1 MSGNEPTASRIN
13 QIMQLSN
20 VSPHLA
26 PAGQHLLSVTVLAD
40 DTSPAAIQAC
50 EQQLRQ
56 WFRDCPPLRHLRS
69 YRIPFAQFQQPPGF
83 AAQTPTPLTPLRNLW
98 LTGEYLYQSSIEGA
112 IASGEKTALEL
123 LK

>member
-1 MSGNEPTASRIN
+1 M
-13 QIMQLSN
+13 
-20 VSPHLA
+20 
-26 PAGQHLLSVTVLAD
+26 LAD
-40 DTSPAAIQAC
+40 DTSPAAVRAC
-50 EQQLRQ
+50 EQQLQQ
-56 WFRDCPPLRHLRS
+56 WFCDCPPLRHLRS

-83 AAQTPTPLTPLRNLW
+83 SAQAPTPLTPLTNLF